1 MMSEHEESQSFSDQ
15 YVLISHCDDRKA
27 KSRITASRCRA
38 IYKEMV
44 GLLDVKMWMSWYS
57 WARGLSLS
65 VPRYIA
71 TLTKFQRARRLLL
84 VQPNRQNQCWKCP
97 KVSVKE
103 TLSFSPWRQ
112 LETVLCLRKVAGF
125 HRHKYVWKCPHKV
138 ELRSLAWQRCCFV
151 IIWLEGQTNR
161 GQTKHHVQ
169 TALLFIVWKF

>member
-1 MMSEHEESQSFSDQ
+1 MIEKLKVELQHPVAEWSTRKWFVCL
-15 YVLISHCDDRKA
+15 YLIGHGSTLTD
-27 KSRITASRCRA
+27 
-38 IYKEMV
+38 
-44 GLLDVKMWMSWYS
+44 DVKMWMSWYS

-71 TLTKFQRARRLLL
+71 TLTKFQRATRLLL

-97 KVSVKE
+97 KDSVKE
-103 TLSFSPWRQ
+103 TLSFSPWRK

-125 HRHKYVWKCPHKV
+125 HRHKYSWKCPHKV

-161 GQTKHHVQ
+161 GQAKHHIQ
-169 TALLFIVWKF
+169 TAL